1 MHEDAADDQ
10 DLFMWLRDESLDP
23 ARRRQV
29 RAEAI
34 ERHLPL
40 VQWCVNDF
48 DPRLD
53 VREDIVQVGRVG
65 LIHAV
70 DRFDPVRG
78 VAFPTFA
85 RPTINGE
92 ILRYFRDRDCAIR
105 LPRRYRDITHAV
117 RSCREH
123 VQRTLGREP
132 RLDDLAHFLGLPIS
146 KVEAAFAAEEA
157 CSVRSL
163 DQPQDDPRGRPLHYG
178 ALDPDLEAVPE
189 HQALRESLLRLSA
202 DERLVINLHYWHG
215 LTQDQIAARLGRS
228 QMYVS
233 RTLRRANRTLHEL
246 LTA

>member
-1 MHEDAADDQ
+1 MHEDDTSDQ
-10 DLFMWLRDESLDP
+10 DLFRCLRDQSLDP
-23 ARRRQV
+23 ARRHRV
-29 RAEAI
+29 REEAI
-34 ERHLPL
+34 QRHLPL
-40 VQWCVNDF
+40 VHWCVNDF
-48 DPRLD
+48 GPRLD
-53 VREDIVQVGRVG
+53 IREDVVQVGRIG

-70 DRFDPVRG
+70 DRFDPGRG

-117 RSCREH
+117 RSSREH
-123 VQRTLGREP
+123 VQRKLGREP
-132 RLDDLAHFLGLPIS
+132 KLSDLAHFLDIPVS
-146 KVEAAFAAEEA
+146 EVEAAFAAEAA

-163 DQPQDDPRGRPLHYG
+163 DQPDTDSWGRPLHYG

-189 HQALRESLLRLSA
+189 HQALRESILRLST
-202 DERLVINLHYWHG
+202 DERVVINLHYWHG

-233 RTLRRANRTLHEL
+233 RTLRRANRTLYEL